1 LTMSSMNDNTTTPQQ
16 ENIGK
21 EDEGLAS
28 SLANLRSILNIDNS
42 PKKSSHSAS
51 VVLRGF
57 ERITEVES
65 QLKEEKSLRR
75 MQEESYEAL
84 SKYNKELSMQLELL
98 NKSRAKLEDRFNSS
112 DRALQ
117 AEKAQLAKEQTERKT
132 EMERMEKEKSESLNE
147 IERLKARNLFF
158 QRQNE
163 ELKVFHQQSKDLK
176 AELEA
181 QKQEMEEKQAHS
193 EERHNIA
200 VRRREELEQRLEEI
214 EKTMKAEVSVHSWH
228 DMLATCDPDM
238 ASSS

>member
-1 LTMSSMNDNTTTPQQ
+1 MSSMNDNTTTPQQ

>member
-1 LTMSSMNDNTTTPQQ
+1 MSGNTTTLQQ
-16 ENIGK
+16 EKMGE

-42 PKKSSHSAS
+42 PTKSSHSTS

-65 QLKEEKSLRR
+65 QLKEEKSLRQK
-75 MQEESYEAL
+75 QEESYEAL
-84 SKYNKELSMQLELL
+84 SKYNKELAMQLELL
-98 NKSRAKLEDRFNSS
+98 NKSRAKLEDRFNTS

-132 EMERMEKEKSESLNE
+132 EMEKMEKEKSESLNE

-181 QKQEMEEKQAHS
+181 QTREMEEKQAHF
-193 EERHNIA
+193 EERHKKA
-200 VRRREELEQRLEEI
+200 VRMREELEQRLEET
-214 EKTMKAEVSVHSWH
+214 KSTMKGPALQAIS
-228 DMLATCDPDM
+228 M
-238 ASSS
+238 

>member
-1 LTMSSMNDNTTTPQQ
+1 MG
-16 ENIGK
+16 E

-42 PKKSSHSAS
+42 PTKSSHSTS

-65 QLKEEKSLRR
+65 QLKEEKSLRQK
-75 MQEESYEAL
+75 QEESYEAL
-84 SKYNKELSMQLELL
+84 SKYNKELAMQLELL
-98 NKSRAKLEDRFNSS
+98 NKSRAKLEDRFNTS

-132 EMERMEKEKSESLNE
+132 EMEKMEKEKSESLNE

-181 QKQEMEEKQAHS
+181 QTREMEEKQAHF
-193 EERHNIA
+193 EERHKKA
-200 VRRREELEQRLEEI
+200 VRMREELEQRLEET
-214 EKTMKAEVSVHSWH
+214 KSTMKAEVSVHSWH
-228 DMLATCDPDM
+228 NLLATCDPDM
-238 ASSS
+238 GSS